1 MKRLI
6 CFILVFVSLFS
17 FAGCKKDK
25 NNTDK
30 NGVDIKYYA
39 SLGQM
44 PECEYKIGTPVADIK
59 NDLTAEEN
67 NKSEQDH
74 DHETYQIIEG
84 AKSVLIDCGSFGYYY
99 LKEKESSGISYIV
112 NYGKAYGFETGTLIT
127 DVKTALGELKY
138 SEEAITSE
146 NAFFMLTAGGT
157 LLKCSF
163 EKHTVLFMFENN
175 ALCATAIY
183 LTEDWQN

>member
-1 MKRLI
+1 MKKLI
-6 CFILVFVSLFS
+6 CLGLVFVFLFS

-25 NNTDK
+25 NNTDE

-44 PECEYKIGTPVADIK
+44 PECEYKLGTPVEDIK
-59 NDLTAEEN
+59 NALTSEEN
-67 NKSEQDH
+67 TNSEQDH

-84 AKSVLIDCGSFGYYY
+84 AKSVLIDCGNFGYYY
-99 LKEKESSGISYIV
+99 LKEKENNGISYIV

-127 DVKTALGELKY
+127 DVKTVLGELEY
-138 SEEAITSE
+138 FEEAVTNE

-157 LLKCSF
+157 LLKYNF
-163 EKHTVLFMFENN
+163 EKYTVLFVFENN

-183 LTEDWQN
+183 LTEDWQ